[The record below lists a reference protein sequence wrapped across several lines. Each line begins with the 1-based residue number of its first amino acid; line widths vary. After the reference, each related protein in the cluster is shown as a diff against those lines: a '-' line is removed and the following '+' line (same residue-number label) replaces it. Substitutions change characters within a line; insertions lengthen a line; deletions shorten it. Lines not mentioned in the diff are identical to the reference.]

1 MLEENEERVL
11 SLLDSETQVWGI
23 KSSPLTFAY
32 ENFMYDVIAHT
43 CSQKYMNEQW
53 YNGLPPGKLAYLSVS
68 LRGEQTHIDAM
79 LSKYLASS
87 VILLAV
93 TSQSQLFFLTRPGLI
108 RSAPDFF

>member
-23 KSSPLTFAY
+23 QSSPLTFAY

-43 CSQKYMNEQW
+43 CSQKYMNEKW
-53 YNGLPPGKLAYLSVS
+53 YNGLPPGKCAYMLVS

-79 LSKYLASS
+79 LTKYLAEFCHFICCNLS
-87 VILLAV
+87 VTFLAYL
-93 TSQSQLFFLTRPGLI
+93 S
-108 RSAPDFF
+108 